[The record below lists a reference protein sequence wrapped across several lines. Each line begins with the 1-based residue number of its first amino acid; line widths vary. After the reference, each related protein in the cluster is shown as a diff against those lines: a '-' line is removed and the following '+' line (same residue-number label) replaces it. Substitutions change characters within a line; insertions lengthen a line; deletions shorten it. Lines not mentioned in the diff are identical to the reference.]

1 MVKSKLECKLIIQVD
16 HKLAKKKHFIFPLNV
31 SYQSRQIFSYIY
43 SFEGGVQIIYPWT
56 IHDTK

>member
-16 HKLAKKKHFIFPLNV
+16 HKLAKKKHFIFSLNV

-43 SFEGGVQIIYPWT
+43 SFEGGVQIIYP
-56 IHDTK
+56 